1 MVERRSL
8 VIYFD
13 DSNLIKG
20 LRKDIRVQY
29 VSLKSN
35 YAIIYFDLK
44 HEKEILKYLNDQKWI
59 TSIEKSEV
67 AYEKYAFND

>member
-35 YAIIYFDLK
+35 YPIIYFDLK